1 MLNGYHQIKTLK
13 NKAVLTLLGLH
24 ANDCV
29 QCGQFQS
36 NWVVKWKIPF
46 SWNAPSNSKYSF
58 IRKPAKPP
66 TITWNETKK
75 PQILMTTSHLFENR
89 MYFFGRI
96 GHEFHLHFEWNIQKQ
111 LKRFLAFL
119 CCVFELQP
127 SFFFSLS
134 VCWWSQFGWMI
145 SAMADESLQFVFVF
159 IAKKSFFSTI
169 FVYSCNLWQIKI
181 KYKNQ
186 VNADDCV

>member
-127 SFFFSLS
+127 SFFSLFRSVGDHNLVGWFQLWLMNLFNLCLFS
-134 VCWWSQFGWMI
+134 
-145 SAMADESLQFVFVF
+145 
-159 IAKKSFFSTI
+159 
-169 FVYSCNLWQIKI
+169 
-181 KYKNQ
+181 
-186 VNADDCV
+186 

>member
-96 GHEFHLHFEWNIQKQ
+96 VRPRISFAFRMKHSEAIKAVFGFSMLCIWTSAILFFLSFGLLVITIWLDDFSYGWWISSICVCFHSK
-111 LKRFLAFL
+111 
-119 CCVFELQP
+119 
-127 SFFFSLS
+127 
-134 VCWWSQFGWMI
+134 
-145 SAMADESLQFVFVF
+145 
-159 IAKKSFFSTI
+159 KKSFFRRFSSI
-169 FVYSCNLWQIKI
+169 HAIYGK
-181 KYKNQ
+181 
-186 VNADDCV
+186 